1 MSTPLVIRNIVSFLF
16 SDAGKQFIAV
26 PTANVGGSS
35 PQVQTAQ
42 GWIDVILSDFGIT
55 LRLVANRLQQTY
67 TLGTAADFFLIDP
80 PHFAIASMSGFRTD
94 ELAKTGHSDNRL
106 ISNQWMTKCFR
117 EDAHGMIGDVEVT
130 AAVLAVPA

>member
-1 MSTPLVIRNIVSFLF
+1 MSTPLVIRSVVSFLF
-16 SDAGKQFIAV
+16 SDAGAPYRAT

-35 PQVQTAQ
+35 PVNQTAQ
-42 GWIDVILSDFGIT
+42 GLIDVVLSDFGIT

-80 PHFAIASMSGFRTD
+80 PHFAIASWGF
-94 ELAKTGHSDNRL
+94 KTEVLGKQGHSDNRL

-117 EDAHGMIGDVEVT
+117 EDAHGMIGDVEIG
-130 AAVLAVPA
+130 AAVLDTPT